1 MTEIILCATQRCGS
15 TMVIEDMR
23 NTGVLGM
30 PEEWFIPWQQDR
42 SGEDLTA
49 SLASIRKRART
60 ANGISAIKVMANQ
73 LHGIENNLKHV
84 IKPPPGPMFFRFHK
98 VFENAVWVWLRR
110 DDIVAQAVSR
120 VMAKQTGIN
129 HATAGEAHFAG
140 KLLAGYR
147 DDYNAQTRYDY
158 DTILRECTAITLEN
172 LAWRRFFES
181 FRITPLTLIYEDVVS
196 DDSFTHLDRIADAV
210 GIAGPLEKQPRKLVK
225 IGNSRNQD
233 FSKRFHADAANHHFR
248 VDL

>member
-30 PEEWFIPWQQDR
+30 PEEWFIPWQQGR

-49 SLASIRKRART
+49 SLANIRKRART

-140 KLLAGYR
+140 KPWPVIVMITTRRHGMTTTR
-147 DDYNAQTRYDY
+147 SCVNALP
-158 DTILRECTAITLEN
+158 LR
-172 LAWRRFFES
+172 WR
-181 FRITPLTLIYEDVVS
+181 IWHGD
-196 DDSFTHLDRIADAV
+196 
-210 GIAGPLEKQPRKLVK
+210 G
-225 IGNSRNQD
+225 
-233 FSKRFHADAANHHFR
+233 FSK
-248 VDL
+248 VSG